1 MKKILLPLVLAML
14 VLLPTLS
21 RDEDLWSAAES
32 KTRAIAGLLEESY
45 YKPLEEEALAVASIK
60 GTLDTLDP
68 HSYFLDPSSFSRMR
82 EDYTGKYYGTGMQI
96 QKPVSYTHLTLPTNR
111 EV

>member
-1 MKKILLPLVLAML
+1 MKKGIIPVILAAI
-14 VLLPTLS
+14 VLLPSLS

-32 KTRAIAGLLEESY
+32 KARAIAGLLEESY

-82 EDYTGKYYGTGMQI
+82 EDYTGKYFGVGMQI
-96 QKPVSYTHLTLPTNR
+96 QKQGDNI
-111 EV
+111 